1 MKNKVE
7 IKIVKKNATKIIK
20 TSLIIEK
27 DLQQK
32 VNNRIVSTISGWVNE
47 FQTAQSEQSRQSRRF
62 IQNLGQKNSALPSQ
76 S

>member
-62 IQNLGQKNSALPSQ
+62 IQSLGQNNSALPSQ